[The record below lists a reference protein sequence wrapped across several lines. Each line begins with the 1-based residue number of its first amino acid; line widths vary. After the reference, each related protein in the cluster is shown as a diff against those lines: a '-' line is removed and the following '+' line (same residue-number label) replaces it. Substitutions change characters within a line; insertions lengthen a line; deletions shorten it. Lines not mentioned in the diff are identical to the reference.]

1 MKTIKEY
8 ILGGD
13 GAVFGK
19 QALYTLTSNEAGLR
33 DGGSVLDHMQD
44 TSTVAA
50 YVIAMAVGLYCVSKL
65 SKRSSLVRILRISSG
80 RIVEISEEITKVTG
94 RKAVLLGRKSD
105 NKGVARQTL
114 RLEIY
119 RLEEVML
126 YDLILAIDQ
135 EAEIEIL
142 SVTSLYGEKGSR

>member
-80 RIVEISEEITKVTG
+80 RIAEISEEITKVTG

-105 NKGVARQTL
+105 NKGLARQTL

-126 YDLILAIDQ
+126 YDLIHAIDQ

-142 SVTSLYGEKGSR
+142 SVTSLYGERGNR